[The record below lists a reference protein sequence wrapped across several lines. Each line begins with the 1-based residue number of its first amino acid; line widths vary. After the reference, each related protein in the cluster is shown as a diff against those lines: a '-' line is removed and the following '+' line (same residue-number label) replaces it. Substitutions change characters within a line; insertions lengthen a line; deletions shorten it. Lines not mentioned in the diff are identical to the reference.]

1 MHELKVNV
9 DGGAGRCAAEGG
21 FTLIELL
28 VVMVIIGILA
38 AVAYPAYTSQVVK
51 SNRAAAQ
58 TYLLDLAQRETQY
71 LADSRSYAGT
81 VTQLNLPTPDA
92 VAAKYTIAIAT
103 QDGPPPAFT
112 ITATPLAG
120 TNQQADGPLTI
131 DNTGLKTPAGKW

>member
-1 MHELKVNV
+1 MHEQKWN
-9 DGGAGRCAAEGG
+9 GGGRRLARG

-28 VVMVIIGILA
+28 VAMVVVAILA
-38 AVAYPAYTSQVVK
+38 AVAYPAYTSQIVK

-58 TYLLDLAQRETQY
+58 TYLLDLAQREQQY

-81 VTQLNLPTPDA
+81 VALLNLPTPAA
-92 VAAKYTIAIAT
+92 VAAKYTITIDV

-112 ITATPLAG
+112 ITATPVVG

-131 DNTGLKTPAGKW
+131 DNTGLKSPSNKW